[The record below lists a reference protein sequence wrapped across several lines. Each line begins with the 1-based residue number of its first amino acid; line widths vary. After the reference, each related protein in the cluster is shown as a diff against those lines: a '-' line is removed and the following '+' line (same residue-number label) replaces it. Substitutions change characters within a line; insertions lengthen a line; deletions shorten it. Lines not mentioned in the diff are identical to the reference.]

1 MSRIHRL
8 VIVAGATLTTAAIA
22 AGPAAADP
30 HAQDTHQ
37 RVVAQQQDLR
47 SPDTRDA
54 AQGTGQDL
62 RSPDARDAAVGRDPV
77 VVQIDRASDGGLSWD
92 SAGIGALVSAGLMFS
107 LAGAFVLLSRRRR
120 PTGQAGI
127 GSSASAP

>member
-1 MSRIHRL
+1 MSRTNRL
-8 VIVAGATLTTAAIA
+8 IVVTGTMLATAAIA
-22 AGPAAADP
+22 AGPAPADP
-30 HAQDTHQ
+30 HAQDAHE
-37 RVVAQQQDLR
+37 RAVAAQQDLR
-47 SPDTRDA
+47 SPDTRRD
-54 AQGTGQDL
+54 T
-62 RSPDARDAAVGRDPV
+62 RDAAEGRGAPV
-77 VVQIDRASDGGLSWD
+77 VVQVDRVPDGGLSWD